1 MGLKLRPERNRS
13 DFSAVPHRREYM
25 SATESIVEKARVDQI
40 VSYIRKDQKGEIS
53 LVEIMSLAEL
63 MVGSM
68 QSFFKELDTSIY
80 KEFRELADYIGTA
93 KNEIGR
99 LQANELSDNYIPSA
113 GEELDAIVAAT
124 ESATNTIMG
133 AAENIMEADPS
144 NPEAYQGTVN
154 DAVMEIFEACSFQ
167 DITGQRI
174 TKIVETLQH
183 IDDRVSRFASA
194 LGASDVGGHFD
205 QDEAAREQ
213 RKQELLLNGPQALGE
228 GVSQDDIDALLGSS
242 EDNKLAEE
250 IDCKLAKTK
259 AMKNN
264 NKPEAKKAKPKAAA
278 EEFAGEEKSQD
289 DIDALFD

>member
-1 MGLKLRPERNRS
+1 MAEVKN
-13 DFSAVPHRREYM
+13 V
-25 SATESIVEKARVDQI
+25 VEKARVDQI
-40 VSYIRKDQKGEIS
+40 VSYIRKDKEGDIS

-68 QSFFKELDTSIY
+68 QTFFQELDTNIY

-99 LQANELSDNYIPSA
+99 LQAGDLTDNHIPSA

-124 ESATNTIMG
+124 ESATNTIMQ

-144 NPEAYQGTVN
+144 DSDAYQGVVN

-194 LGASDVGGHFD
+194 LGANDVGGHYD
-205 QDEAAREQ
+205 QADSERDQ
-213 RKQELLLNGPQALGE
+213 RKQDLLLNGPQALGE
-228 GVSQDDIDALLGSS
+228 GVSQDDIDALLGAA
-242 EDNKLAEE
+242 DDDKLAEE
-250 IDCKLAKTK
+250 IDSKLAETAASNKKTS
-259 AMKNN
+259 
-264 NKPEAKKAKPKAAA
+264 EASKVDKPKSTPKPAEVAA
-278 EEFAGEEKSQD
+278 ESAGGDQSQG

>member
-1 MGLKLRPERNRS
+1 M
-13 DFSAVPHRREYM
+13 AVAEK
-25 SATESIVEKARVDQI
+25 IVEKARVDQI
-40 VSYIRKDQKGEIS
+40 VKYIRKDQEGDIS

-68 QSFFKELDTSIY
+68 QTFFKELDTNIY

-99 LQANELSDNYIPSA
+99 LQAGDLSDNYIPSA

-124 ESATNTIMG
+124 ENATNTIME

-144 NPEAYQGTVN
+144 DSKAYQGVVN

-194 LGASDVGGHFD
+194 LGASDVGGHAS
-205 QDEAAREQ
+205 QEEATRQQ
-213 RKQELLLNGPQALGE
+213 RKLDLLLNGPQGVDEA
-228 GVSQDDIDALLGSS
+228 VSQADIDALLGSS
-242 EDNKLAEE
+242 DDSKLAEE
-250 IDCKLAKTK
+250 IDGKIAEKT
-259 AMKNN
+259 AG
-264 NKPEAKKAKPKAAA
+264 NKAKKQKADKPAKAATKKPV
-278 EEFAGEEKSQD
+278 EEPAGEDQSQD

>member
-1 MGLKLRPERNRS
+1 
-13 DFSAVPHRREYM
+13 M
-25 SATESIVEKARVDQI
+25 SAAENIVEKARVDQI

-68 QSFFKELDTSIY
+68 QTFFKELDTSIY

-124 ESATNTIMG
+124 ESATNTIME

-144 NPEAYQGTVN
+144 NPEAYQGAVN

-205 QDEAAREQ
+205 QAEAEREQ

-228 GVSQDDIDALLGSS
+228 GVSQDDIDALLGSN
-242 EDNKLAEE
+242 DDDKLAEE
-250 IDCKLAKTK
+250 IDCKLAKSK
-259 AMKNN
+259 AKKDTS
-264 NKPEAKKAKPKAAA
+264 KPKVTKAKPKAAA

>member
-1 MGLKLRPERNRS
+1 M
-13 DFSAVPHRREYM
+13 SAV
-25 SATESIVEKARVDQI
+25 ESVVEKARVDQI
-40 VSYIRKDQKGEIS
+40 VGYIRKDHDGDIS

-68 QSFFKELDTSIY
+68 QTFFKELDTNIY

-93 KNEIGR
+93 KNEIGM
-99 LQANELSDNYIPSA
+99 LQAGDLTDNHIPSA

-144 NPEAYQGTVN
+144 DGDAYQTVVN

-183 IDDRVSRFASA
+183 IDDRVSRFANA
-194 LGASDVGGHFD
+194 LGASNIGGHTT
-205 QDEAAREQ
+205 QEASERDQ
-213 RKQELLLNGPQALGE
+213 RKQDLLL
-228 GVSQDDIDALLGSS
+228 DR
-242 EDNKLAEE
+242 
-250 IDCKLAKTK
+250 
-259 AMKNN
+259 
-264 NKPEAKKAKPKAAA
+264 
-278 EEFAGEEKSQD
+278 KSVV
-289 DIDALFD
+289 

>member
-1 MGLKLRPERNRS
+1 MP
-13 DFSAVPHRREYM
+13 AVDNV
-25 SATESIVEKARVDQI
+25 VEKARVDQI
-40 VSYIRKDQKGEIS
+40 VNYIRKDREGDIS

-68 QSFFKELDTSIY
+68 QTFFKELDTSIY

-99 LQANELSDNYIPSA
+99 LQANDLSDNYIPSA

-124 ESATNTIMG
+124 ESATNTIME
-133 AAENIMEADPS
+133 AAENIMEADPANS
-144 NPEAYQGTVN
+144 DAYQGVVN

-183 IDDRVSRFASA
+183 IDDRVSRFAEA
-194 LGASDVGGHFD
+194 LGANDVGGHYD
-205 QDEAAREQ
+205 QGESEREQ
-213 RKQELLLNGPQALGE
+213 RKQDLLLNGPQALGIA
-228 GVSQDDIDALLGSS
+228 VSQDDIDALLGSS
-242 EDNKLAEE
+242 DDGKLAEE
-250 IDCKLAKTK
+250 IDSKIAEKTSQEK
-259 AMKNN
+259 SK
-264 NKPEAKKAKPKAAA
+264 KKKAATTNKAAPKKA
-278 EEFAGEEKSQD
+278 SPEPAGEEKSQD

>member
-1 MGLKLRPERNRS
+1 M
-13 DFSAVPHRREYM
+13 
-25 SATESIVEKARVDQI
+25 ATAKNIVEKARVDQI
-40 VSYIRKDQKGEIS
+40 VNYIRKDQEGDIS

-68 QSFFKELDTSIY
+68 QTFFKELDTNIY

-99 LQANELSDNYIPSA
+99 LQAGDLSDNYIPSA

-124 ESATNTIMG
+124 EGATNTIME
-133 AAENIMEADPS
+133 AAENIMEADP
-144 NPEAYQGTVN
+144 NNTEAYQGTVN

-174 TKIVETLQH
+174 TKVVETLQH
-183 IDDRVSRFASA
+183 IDDRVSRFAGA

-205 QDEAAREQ
+205 QAEAEREQ
-213 RKQELLLNGPQALGE
+213 RKQELLLNGPQDAE
-228 GVSQDDIDALLGSS
+228 EAVSQDDIDALLGTND
-242 EDNKLAEE
+242 ETKLAEE
-250 IDCKLAKTK
+250 IDCKIAEKTAAK
-259 AMKNN
+259 
-264 NKPEAKKAKPKAAA
+264 KPKTKKAKKPANAAA
-278 EEFAGEEKSQD
+278 AKPAEEPDGEEKSQD

>member
-1 MGLKLRPERNRS
+1 M
-13 DFSAVPHRREYM
+13 
-25 SATESIVEKARVDQI
+25 ATAETIVEKARVDQI
-40 VSYIRKDQKGEIS
+40 VNFIRKDQKGDIS

-68 QSFFKELDTSIY
+68 QTFFKELDTSIY

-99 LQANELSDNYIPSA
+99 LQAGDLSDNYIPSA

-124 ESATNTIMG
+124 ENATNSIME

-144 NPEAYQGTVN
+144 DSEAYQGVVN

-205 QDEAAREQ
+205 QEESEREQ
-213 RKQELLLNGPQALGE
+213 RKQNLLLNGPQGVDEA
-228 GVSQDDIDALLGSS
+228 VSQDDIDALLGS
-242 EDNKLAEE
+242 EDDGKLAEE
-250 IDCKLAKTK
+250 IDCKIAEKSVKKKTGTKKPTKSAPKKPAKE
-259 AMKNN
+259 
-264 NKPEAKKAKPKAAA
+264 PV
-278 EEFAGEEKSQD
+278 GEEKSQD
-289 DIDALFD
+289 DIDALFG

>member
-1 MGLKLRPERNRS
+1 MPAAET
-13 DFSAVPHRREYM
+13 A
-25 SATESIVEKARVDQI
+25 VEKARVDQI
-40 VSYIRKDQKGEIS
+40 VNYIRKDRDGDIS

-68 QSFFKELDTSIY
+68 QTFFQELDTNIY

-99 LQANELSDNYIPSA
+99 LQASDLSDNHIPSA

-133 AAENIMEADPS
+133 AAEGIMEADPS
-144 NPEAYQGTVN
+144 DNEAYQAVVN
-154 DAVMEIFEACSFQ
+154 DAVMKIFEACSFQ

-183 IDDRVSRFASA
+183 IDERVSQFANA
-194 LGASDVGGHFD
+194 LGASGIGGHID
-205 QDEAAREQ
+205 QEESERDK

-228 GVSQDDIDALLGSS
+228 GVNQDDIDALLGA
-242 EDNKLAEE
+242 DDHGKLAEE
-250 IDCKLAKTK
+250 IDEKIAITAASNKAK
-259 AMKNN
+259 
-264 NKPEAKKAKPKAAA
+264 KPAVKKPVKAKPA
-278 EEFAGEEKSQD
+278 EIVPDSAGEEQSQD

>member
-1 MGLKLRPERNRS
+1 
-13 DFSAVPHRREYM
+13 M
-25 SATESIVEKARVDQI
+25 SIAENIVEKARVDQI
-40 VSYIRKDQKGEIS
+40 VNYIRKDQEGDIS

-68 QSFFKELDTSIY
+68 QTFFKELDTNIY

-99 LQANELSDNYIPSA
+99 LQAGDLSDNYIPSA

-124 ESATNTIMG
+124 ESATNTIME
-133 AAENIMEADPS
+133 AAENIMEADP
-144 NPEAYQGTVN
+144 NDTKAYQGVVN

-183 IDDRVSRFASA
+183 IDDRVSRFAGA

-205 QDEAAREQ
+205 QEEAKREQ
-213 RKQELLLNGPQALGE
+213 RKQDLLLNGPQSVGE
-228 GVSQDDIDALLGSS
+228 AVSQDDIDALLGS
-242 EDNKLAEE
+242 ENAGKLAEE
-250 IDCKLAKTK
+250 IDDKIAEKTSQK
-259 AMKNN
+259 KS
-264 NKPEAKKAKPKAAA
+264 KPKKAAQSAKAAPKAVA
-278 EEFAGEEKSQD
+278 EEPAGEGESQD

>member
-1 MGLKLRPERNRS
+1 MP
-13 DFSAVPHRREYM
+13 AV
-25 SATESIVEKARVDQI
+25 ESVVDKARVDQI
-40 VSYIRKDQKGEIS
+40 VNYIRKDREGDIS

-68 QSFFKELDTSIY
+68 QTFFKELDTSIY

-99 LQANELSDNYIPSA
+99 LQAGDLSDHHIPSA
-113 GEELDAIVAAT
+113 GEELDAIVEAT

-133 AAENIMEADPS
+133 AAESIMEADPS
-144 NPEAYQGTVN
+144 DSEAYQGVVN

-174 TKIVETLQH
+174 TKVVETLQH

-194 LGASDVGGHFD
+194 LGAKDVGGHFD
-205 QDEAAREQ
+205 QAEAERER

-228 GVSQDDIDALLGSS
+228 GVSQDDIDALLGTS

-250 IDCKLAKTK
+250 IDSKLAQAK
-259 AMKNN
+259 AV
-264 NKPEAKKAKPKAAA
+264 KKDEKPKPAKTAKVREVL
-278 EEFAGEEKSQD
+278 EEAGGEEKSQD

>member
-1 MGLKLRPERNRS
+1 MAAADK
-13 DFSAVPHRREYM
+13 
-25 SATESIVEKARVDQI
+25 IVEKARVDQI
-40 VSYIRKDQKGEIS
+40 VNYIRKDQEGEIS

-68 QSFFKELDTSIY
+68 QTFFKELDTNIY

-99 LQANELSDNYIPSA
+99 LQAGDLSDNYIPSA
-113 GEELDAIVAAT
+113 GEELDAIVTAT
-124 ESATNTIMG
+124 ENATNTIME

-144 NPEAYQGTVN
+144 DPDAYQGVVN

-205 QDEAAREQ
+205 QEEAIREQ
-213 RKQELLLNGPQALGE
+213 RKQDLLLNGPQGVDEA
-228 GVSQDDIDALLGSS
+228 VSQDDIDALLGS
-242 EDNKLAEE
+242 DNDSKLAEE
-250 IDCKLAKTK
+250 IDCKIAAKTAENK
-259 AMKNN
+259 RKKKNT
-264 NKPEAKKAKPKAAA
+264 AKPAAKTPA
-278 EEFAGEEKSQD
+278 KEPAGDDQSQG

>member
-1 MGLKLRPERNRS
+1 MAAAEK
-13 DFSAVPHRREYM
+13 
-25 SATESIVEKARVDQI
+25 IVEKARVDQI
-40 VSYIRKDQKGEIS
+40 VKYIRKDQEGDIS

-68 QSFFKELDTSIY
+68 QTFFKELDTNIY

-99 LQANELSDNYIPSA
+99 LQAGDLHDNYIPSA
-113 GEELDAIVAAT
+113 GEELDAIVSAT
-124 ESATNTIMG
+124 ENATNTIMG

-144 NPEAYQGTVN
+144 DSETYQGVVN

-194 LGASDVGGHFD
+194 LGASDVGGHVD
-205 QDEAAREQ
+205 QEASERDQ
-213 RKQELLLNGPQALGE
+213 RKQDLLLNGPQGVDEA
-228 GVSQDDIDALLGSS
+228 VSQDDIDALLGS
-242 EDNKLAEE
+242 DDDGKLAEE
-250 IDCKLAKTK
+250 IDCKIAEKTALKKSTAKKTKKPAKT
-259 AMKNN
+259 
-264 NKPEAKKAKPKAAA
+264 AA
-278 EEFAGEEKSQD
+278 EKPATEPAGEDQSQD

>member
-1 MGLKLRPERNRS
+1 MP
-13 DFSAVPHRREYM
+13 
-25 SATESIVEKARVDQI
+25 ATKKVVEKARVDQI
-40 VSYIRKDQKGEIS
+40 VNYIRKDHEGDIS

-68 QSFFKELDTSIY
+68 QTFFTELDTNIY

-99 LQANELSDNYIPSA
+99 LQASDLSDNYIPSA

-124 ESATNTIMG
+124 ENATNTIME

-144 NPEAYQGTVN
+144 DHDAYQAAVN

-183 IDDRVSRFASA
+183 IDNRVSRFADA
-194 LGASDVGGHFD
+194 LGASDVGGHYD
-205 QDEAAREQ
+205 QDEAEREQ

-228 GVSQDDIDALLGSS
+228 AVSQDDIDALLGA
-242 EDNKLAEE
+242 DDDDKLAEE
-250 IDCKLAKTK
+250 IDCKIAASMAGKKT
-259 AMKNN
+259 
-264 NKPEAKKAKPKAAA
+264 AKPKAKKSAKPKEA
-278 EEFAGEEKSQD
+278 VPEPAGEDQSQD

>member
-1 MGLKLRPERNRS
+1 MAPAEK
-13 DFSAVPHRREYM
+13 
-25 SATESIVEKARVDQI
+25 IVEKARVDQI
-40 VSYIRKDQKGEIS
+40 VNYIRKDKEGDIS

-68 QSFFKELDTSIY
+68 QTFFKELDTNIY

-99 LQANELSDNYIPSA
+99 LQAGDLSDTYIPSA
-113 GEELDAIVAAT
+113 GEELDAIVTAT
-124 ESATNTIMG
+124 ENATNTIMG

-144 NPEAYQGTVN
+144 DSKAYQGVVN

-183 IDDRVSRFASA
+183 IDEKVSRFASA
-194 LGASDVGGHFD
+194 LGASDVGGHAN
-205 QDEAAREQ
+205 QEASMRDQ
-213 RKQELLLNGPQALGE
+213 RKQDLLLNGPQGVDEA
-228 GVSQDDIDALLGSS
+228 VSQDDIDALLGS
-242 EDNKLAEE
+242 DDDGKLAEE
-250 IDCKLAKTK
+250 IDCKIAEKTALKKSTAKMAKKPAKT
-259 AMKNN
+259 A
-264 NKPEAKKAKPKAAA
+264 AAKPA
-278 EEFAGEEKSQD
+278 EEPAGEEKSQD

>member
-1 MGLKLRPERNRS
+1 M
-13 DFSAVPHRREYM
+13 AVAE
-25 SATESIVEKARVDQI
+25 TIVEKARVDQI
-40 VSYIRKDQKGEIS
+40 VNYIRKDQEGDIS

-68 QSFFKELDTSIY
+68 QTFFKELDTNIY

-99 LQANELSDNYIPSA
+99 LQAGDLSDNYIPSA

-124 ESATNTIMG
+124 ENATNTIME

-144 NPEAYQGTVN
+144 NSEAYQGVVN

-194 LGASDVGGHFD
+194 LGASDVGGHVS
-205 QDEAAREQ
+205 QEASEREQ
-213 RKQELLLNGPQALGE
+213 RKQDLLLNGPQGVDEA
-228 GVSQDDIDALLGSS
+228 VSQDDIDALLGSDDDS
-242 EDNKLAEE
+242 KLAEE
-250 IDCKLAKTK
+250 IDDKIAEQTALKKSK
-259 AMKNN
+259 AMKTE
-264 NKPEAKKAKPKAAA
+264 KPAKTAPEKPA
-278 EEFAGEEKSQD
+278 EKPGGEDQSQD